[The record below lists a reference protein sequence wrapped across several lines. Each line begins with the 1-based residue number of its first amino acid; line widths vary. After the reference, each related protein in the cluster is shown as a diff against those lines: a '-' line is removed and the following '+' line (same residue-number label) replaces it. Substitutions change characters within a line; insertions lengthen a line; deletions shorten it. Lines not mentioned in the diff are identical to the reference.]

1 MIAVEIVALGL
12 KYIVLIEVLFDRLV
26 TVDLLLTM
34 VVEESPVHFSE
45 SR

>member
-34 VVEESPVHFSE
+34 VVEEGPVHFSE